1 MTVMPHVD
9 VLVESDRWSAALP
22 DVESLVHRAAQA
34 VLSAA
39 PDLPGN
45 AELSVLLSDDANI
58 RRLNRDYRDSDSATN
73 VLAFSNDGP
82 ASGPVGGRVVGPVS
96 GAMADPRPTLLGDVV
111 IAFETTAREAADQKK
126 PLSHHVSH
134 LLVHGVLHLLGYDH
148 DEATAASGMEDLE
161 RAILA
166 GLGIPDPY
174 GERSPDEQPLATAS
188 GVAPYAQGL

>member
-1 MTVMPHVD
+1 MVPHVD

-73 VLAFSNDGP
+73 VLAFSNDDP
-82 ASGPVGGRVVGPVS
+82 ANGRVGGRVGGPVS